1 MVKHKVVLMVRFP
14 KKYQL
19 KDGTQILAK
28 TIIQDYW
35 TKERSVVFMKEYDE
49 TFYSLTLDEF
59 AQIIAKKPVNQDVA
73 LYKSLFK
80 GRTDI
85 FANRY
90 FNKKQQKYVYAP
102 VYQWQQDAGSSMI
115 KVDDKG
121 NRLYEKFEDKFLA
134 NHLNGQ
140 KFLGTYPIL
149 KDDTCYF
156 LALDFDKNEWQAA
169 AKAIAKVSKEHG
181 LIALIEKS
189 QSGQGAHVWFFFDE
203 ALSCKLARRLGTLL
217 LTQAMTV
224 EPSIS
229 FSCFDRMFPSQDTLP
244 KKGFGNLIA
253 LPLQGNRVLEGKSVF
268 LDENLNPYENQW
280 DYLASVIKYSRKKVE
295 STINQ
300 LDDESNLHY
309 YKEEQLKPF
318 DLLAETPEE
327 MLDSLVVHES
337 NVLTMEKR
345 ELTKKAILKLKG
357 LSSFHNPEFYQRQAM
372 RQSTYNYPR
381 IISLFNETKD
391 EIYIPRGLQNQLKQ
405 ITNKTHVVDK
415 TTTGRKISVAFNG
428 KLRKEQ
434 REALETTKQ
443 QNMGV
448 ISAYTGFGK
457 TILACKMIASKK
469 VNTLILVQN
478 KNLADQWKRELDKF
492 LSIKDEPL
500 VEYTEK
506 GRKKKKDTVGQI
518 YGSKFK
524 RSNLVD
530 VATFQSLVNKES
542 MQEILDQYGM
552 VIIDECHHVAA
563 FTFEKVIK
571 NCKMRYIYGLSATPK
586 RKDGHDPIIFMRCGE
601 IIWQAKKQIKDK
613 PNKQVLI
620 PRFITTGDE
629 FGDAV
634 ATNEIHENYQL
645 ITKSE
650 KRNSIIIQD
659 ILNNISEGKHI
670 LVISERLEHLKQL
683 SNQLSSPELE
693 HPPSVYELN
702 GKVKETERKEVLDS
716 LQKEE
721 SPYVLLA
728 TGKYVGEGF
737 DLTSLDTICL
747 TMPISWSG
755 LLQQYLGRLQRNLAN
770 KSELRVY
777 DYVDFMIPMFSNM
790 YQKRLTTYRKLDY
803 EVSLDENSQEK
814 HSEIFTNESYFTPLI
829 DDIKKA
835 KSQIT
840 LSAPFL
846 NKKVIE
852 ELVKIK
858 DIQAEV
864 IIWTIEPQSLR
875 FTQQKRQKECM
886 AKAKQ
891 AGIRMYTSKAKLQN
905 ICIIDQL
912 IVWYG
917 SINFLGYA
925 KEEASALR
933 LTYSSVAKEF
943 YQMLTRNDI
952 SR

>member
-1 MVKHKVVLMVRFP
+1 MVRFP

-19 KDGTQILAK
+19 KDGTSILAK

-35 TKERSVVFMKEYDE
+35 TKERSVVFTKEFDE
-49 TFYSLTLDEF
+49 TFYSLPLGQF
-59 AQIIAKKPVNQDVA
+59 AKIIAKDPVKQDIE
-73 LYKSLFK
+73 LYKDLFR

-90 FNKKQQKYVYAP
+90 YNKKQQKYVYGP
-102 VYQWQQDAGSSMI
+102 VCKWQQSNGKSTI
-115 KVDDKG
+115 QVDDKG
-121 NRLYEKFEDKFLA
+121 NRVYERLEDRFLMA
-134 NHLNGQ
+134 HLNGN
-140 KFLGTYPIL
+140 KFLGVYPIL

-169 AKAIAKVSKEHG
+169 AKAVARVSKEHG
-181 LIALIEKS
+181 LTASIEKS
-189 QSGQGAHVWFFFDE
+189 QSGQGAHVWFFFGE
-203 ALSCKLARRLGTLL
+203 AMPCKLVCRLGTLL

-253 LPLQGNRVLEGKSVF
+253 LPLQGSRFLEGKSVF
-268 LDENLNPYENQW
+268 LDENLDSYQNQW
-280 DYLASVIKYSRKKVE
+280 DYLASVLKYSREKVE
-295 STINQ
+295 NTINQ
-300 LDDESNLHY
+300 LDAESELHY
-309 YKEEQLKPF
+309 YKEEQLKPIE
-318 DLLAETPEE
+318 LLEEMPEE
-327 MLDSLVVHES
+327 MLDSLVVYES
-337 NVLTMEKR
+337 NVLTIKKS

-381 IISLFNETKD
+381 IISLFEETKD

-405 ITNKTHVVDK
+405 VANEIHVVDK
-415 TTTGRKISVAFNG
+415 TVKGKKFNVNFNG

-434 REALETTKQ
+434 KEALEVTKNQ
-443 QNMGV
+443 DMGV
-448 ISAYTGFGK
+448 ISAHTGFGK
-457 TILACKMIASKK
+457 TILACKMIALKK

-478 KNLADQWKRELDKF
+478 KNLAEQWKRELDKF
-492 LSIKDEPL
+492 LLIKDQPL
-500 VEYTEK
+500 IEYTKK
-506 GRKKKKDTVGQI
+506 GRKKKKDKIGQI

-530 VATFQSLVNKES
+530 VATFQSLVNKDM

-571 NCKMRYIYGLSATPK
+571 NCNMQYIYGLSATPK

-601 IIWQAKKQIKDK
+601 IIWQAKKQVKDK
-613 PNKQVLI
+613 KNKQVLL
-620 PRFITTGDE
+620 PRFLTTGNE
-629 FGDAV
+629 FGDAI
-634 ATNEIHENYQL
+634 ATNEIYENYHL
-645 ITKSE
+645 ITRNE
-650 KRNSIIIQD
+650 KRNSTIIED
-659 ILNNISEGKHI
+659 ILNNINEGRHI
-670 LVISERLEHLKQL
+670 LVISERLEHLKEL
-683 SNQLSSPELE
+683 YNQLLSSSKLE
-693 HPPSVYELN
+693 HSLNIYELN
-702 GKVKETERKEVLDS
+702 GKVKETKRKEVLTS
-716 LQKEE
+716 LQSEK

-755 LLQQYLGRLQRNLAN
+755 LLQQYLGRLQRNLTN

-790 YQKRLTTYRKLDY
+790 YQKRLTTYRKLNY

-814 HSEIFTNESYFTPLI
+814 HSEIFTSENYLTPLSN
-829 DDIKKA
+829 DIKKA
-835 KSQIT
+835 KSQVT
-840 LSAPFL
+840 LSTPFL
-846 NKKVIE
+846 NKKLIE
-852 ELVKIK
+852 ELSKIK
-858 DIQAEV
+858 DAHAEIV
-864 IIWTIEPQSLR
+864 IWTSDPKTLR
-875 FTQQKRQKECM
+875 AAQQKRQSEYLTKME
-886 AKAKQ
+886 Q
-891 AGIRMYTSKAKLQN
+891 IGIKVYKSRVKLQN
-905 ICIIDQL
+905 VCIIDQT

-917 SINFLGYA
+917 SINFLSYA
-925 KEEASALR
+925 KEETSALR
-933 LTYSSVAKEF
+933 LTYPSVAREF
-943 YQMLTRNDI
+943 YQMLTKV
-952 SR
+952 